1 MYWEA
6 LGLPGVASTWR
17 IEELSKWIQWAE
29 TGITESGSENE
40 AEIRY
45 NLSAFW
51 GAKEAMYPTFDEDE
65 RREANILDVR
75 AHGLL
80 FALDDGLIFSRSPN
94 YWQYWKSFWWAT
106 FTGQPESVQR
116 PDVPELAAEARQAAL
131 DASAGASIAGQ
142 PFMADMFSTMADN
155 VSQSVTEANSMWSA
169 KGLDV
174 IPGGIKTWLVLGI
187 GAAALYLM
195 GKSK

>member
-6 LGLPGVASTWR
+6 LGLPSVASTWR
-17 IEELSKWIQWAE
+17 IEELAKWLQWAE
-29 TGITESGSENE
+29 TGISQGASSNE

-45 NLSAFW
+45 NMNRFW

-94 YWQYWKSFWWAT
+94 YWQYWRSFWAAT
-106 FTGQPESVQR
+106 FTGNPESVQR
-116 PDVPELAAEARQAAL
+116 PDIPELASEARQAAL
-131 DASAGASIAGQ
+131 DASAGASLAGQ
-142 PFMADMFSTMADN
+142 PYMANMFSQMADN
-155 VSQSVTEANSMWSA
+155 VSQSVSDSNSMWAA
-169 KGLDV
+169 KGIDV
-174 IPGGIKTWLVLGI
+174 VPGGIRAWLILGI
-187 GAAALYLM
+187 GAFTLYFL